1 MCKCKIKSKTPAGS
15 LGNFNYVFECKNSTG
30 EIKEISVTSGNDNT
44 ALLLAELECS
54 EGSITQSSVEPVI
67 ETYIDSTT
75 IKTSNSVAQ
84 IEVRHKINTGAAAGT
99 VYTEVTSG
107 GEGDCSV
114 GVVMGKWSA
123 WTLLMNHAGIVNISL
138 KNKYPNDIGVI
149 SEIKY
154 YK

>member
-1 MCKCKIKSKTPAGS
+1 MCECKIKSKTPAGT
-15 LGNFNYVFECKNSTG
+15 LGNFNYVFECKSSTG
-30 EIKEISVTSGNDNT
+30 VIKEISVTSGNDNT
-44 ALLLAELECS
+44 AMLLAELECS
-54 EGSITQSSVEPVI
+54 EDKITPAAEAVI

-75 IKTSNSVAQ
+75 VKTSNSVAE
-84 IEVRHKINTGAAAGT
+84 IKVRHKINTGAALGT

-123 WTLLMNHAGIVNISL
+123 WTLLMNHAGVVNISL

-154 YK
+154 FK